1 MVRFAK
7 KIRPLIFSLL
17 WTSLLLYYYNLFIL
31 GIHAAYVTLF
41 HFRSPKGQF
50 QNCVF
55 DHNFSILWVNGTN
68 WIAFLIFSLKKS
80 VGNCSSF
87 CNTYHLPFTMH
98 ELLDC
103 RISEKVSNPP
113 PCDVCSVLALF
124 MVLCRL
130 YSYLW

>member
-1 MVRFAK
+1 MSHF
-7 KIRPLIFSLL
+7 
-17 WTSLLLYYYNLFIL
+17 FIL
-31 GIHAAYVTLF
+31 EVPRDNFKIVFLTIIFLF
-41 HFRSPKGQF
+41 SGLMEQTELLF
-50 QNCVF
+50 
-55 DHNFSILWVNGTN
+55 
-68 WIAFLIFSLKKS
+68 IFSLKKS

-130 YSYLW
+130 YSYL